1 MTPNP
6 SFEPTATGKPASAAQ
21 LKRFNVCLLNFL
33 RPLSAVLTFRFGS
46 KADVLRRSCC
56 TITQSSQRGGRYRPK
71 AWFLVR

>member
-46 KADVLRRSCC
+46 QAAIGISFR
-56 TITQSSQRGGRYRPK
+56 
-71 AWFLVR
+71 

>member
-46 KADVLRRSCC
+46 KSADGVKLLKQFLKKFFER
-56 TITQSSQRGGRYRPK
+56 QR
-71 AWFLVR
+71 A